1 MTSLKPPN
9 FDHNRNC
16 SLSVCSVREIRP
28 LQALMDAY
36 YPLESY
42 LDKRKKVG
50 LVWWRANTATTEN
63 SWGPKAQKLHTSS
76 YKLLK
81 SILEFVMSTLK

>member
-1 MTSLKPPN
+1 VKS
-9 FDHNRNC
+9 DR
-16 SLSVCSVREIRP
+16 